1 MTGVYSSGGIANDDM
16 VSDMN
21 VAVLVLDQVFDSG
34 LAMICDTLETANQLA
49 GASPPFKISRIGV
62 RRRVHSAQGLQVPV
76 QTPPARRPD
85 LVLVPALGC
94 KTPETIE
101 AALQRRDVVE
111 ACALL
116 TRWRAA
122 GAQIAGAC
130 TATFV
135 LAEAGVLEGK
145 AATTTWW
152 LAPCFRARFPGIA
165 LDESQMVVS
174 SAGVIT
180 AGAALA
186 HVDLALWLVRRHS
199 PTLARVVA
207 RHLIYDARPSQ
218 AAYVMPD
225 YVAHADEVVER
236 FEQWARKH
244 LAAFSMGEA
253 ARAAGT
259 SERTLERRLR
269 RVLGRSPLSFVQ
281 DLRVEHAL
289 HQLETTEASLE
300 EVAGAVG
307 YSDAVTLRTLIR
319 KKTGHGIRELRARR

>member
-1 MTGVYSSGGIANDDM
+1 M

-21 VAVLVLDQVFDSG
+21 VAILVLDQVFDSG
-34 LAMICDTLETANQLA
+34 LAMLCDTLETANQLA

-62 RRRVHSAQGLQVPV
+62 RRSVHTAQGLQVPV
-76 QTPPARRPD
+76 LEPPARRPD
-85 LVLVPALGC
+85 LVLMPALGC
-94 KTPETIE
+94 KTPETIDASLE
-101 AALQRRDVVE
+101 RRDVAD

-116 TRWRAA
+116 GRWHAA
-122 GAQIAGAC
+122 GSQVAGAC

-135 LAEAGVLEGK
+135 LAAAGILEGK
-145 AATTTWW
+145 PATTTWW
-152 LAPCFRARFPGIA
+152 LAPCFRARFPGVA

-174 SAGVIT
+174 SAGVVT

-186 HVDLALWLVRRHS
+186 HVDLALWLVRRQS

-207 RHLIYDARPSQ
+207 RHLVYDHRASQ

-225 YVAHADEVVER
+225 HVAHADEVVER

-244 LAAFSMGEA
+244 LAGFSMSAA

-269 RVLGRSPLSFVQ
+269 RVLGRSPLSYVQ

-289 HQLETTEASLE
+289 HQLETTEASLDD
-300 EVAGAVG
+300 VASAVG

-319 KKTGHGIRELRARR
+319 KKTGQGIRELRARR

>member
-1 MTGVYSSGGIANDDM
+1 MI
-16 VSDMN
+16 SDMH
-21 VAVLVLDQVFDSG
+21 VGILVLDEVFDSG
-34 LAMICDTLETANQLA
+34 LSIIADTLETANQLA
-49 GASPPFKISRIGV
+49 GKAPPFRLSRIGV
-62 RRRVHSAQGLQVPV
+62 RRTVHTAQGLQVPV
-76 QTPPARRPD
+76 QPPPARRPD
-85 LVLVPALGC
+85 LVVVPALGC
-94 KTPETIE
+94 KTPETITS
-101 AALQRRDVVE
+101 ALERRDIADAV
-111 ACALL
+111 ALL
-116 TRWRAA
+116 ARWRAA
-122 GAQIAGAC
+122 GTQIAGAC

-135 LAEAGVLEGK
+135 LAAAGLLDGK
-145 AATTTWW
+145 SATTTWW
-152 LAPCFRARFPGIA
+152 LAPCFRARFPTVT

-174 SAGVIT
+174 SGGMIT

-186 HVDLALWLVRRHS
+186 HVDLALWLVRRQS
-199 PTLARVVA
+199 PSLARVVA
-207 RHLIYDARPSQ
+207 RHLIYDDRPSQ

-236 FEQWARKH
+236 FEQWARRH
-244 LAAFSMGEA
+244 LAEFSMGAA

-300 EVAGAVG
+300 QVAGAVG

-319 KKTGHGIRELRARR
+319 KKTGRGIRELRARR